1 MDQRLEMAQLTREVL
16 LDFIQPVQL
25 LTIDADQATGAVSGR
40 FRSGP
45 LLFEYKIKGEKVS
58 YSPLGGTEKAATRA
72 GEKDQGKAL
81 PKQPQAR
88 GDGSGPLQ
96 QLPPPAGPAIE
107 AIARETWVRRGIAY
121 LAALWRQD
129 AARVDAYL
137 ASEVRMDGPGQKV
150 CVVGYQCGAT
160 CIARSKVCVQEV
172 QTNALK
178 RLATLASPTAF
189 GPGGGSKDPGDV
201 RHAQLK
207 TERLEL
213 GRQLM
218 SRLEQQR
225 PDGKGT
231 YMANPD
237 SQTFALIEDAEK
249 KRQRIDQEL
258 NRLEGRPEGEKRW
271 YNDEKELG
279 LDRYMEPEDS
289 TESPL
294 PGRATYEAAL
304 IESELAKGKQGKT
317 AIFMAGGPASGKT
330 TLKNLKYGKGEGE
343 FVTIDPDAIKFKLP
357 EMLASVA
364 MGIQK
369 GAAISHEQSSR
380 ISKVVRDQA
389 RERGLNFI
397 MDGTGAKADQYL
409 KQMGMA
415 RNAGYTVDLLMMQI
429 DPKEGT
435 NRAMSRADR
444 TGRFVPRSFIEHGY
458 AAIPGNW
465 QRLSAGADRATLYDS
480 ESNTELAA
488 VINGRV
494 VADAGAAYRQF
505 MRRFPQSAG

>member
-1 MDQRLEMAQLTREVL
+1 MSTASRARRC
-16 LDFIQPVQL
+16 
-25 LTIDADQATGAVSGR
+25 ATAHW
-40 FRSGP
+40 
-45 LLFEYKIKGEKVS
+45 
-58 YSPLGGTEKAATRA
+58 GGNTKSAAEA
-72 GEKDQGKAL
+72 GEKDQAKAL
-81 PKQPQAR
+81 PKEPQAR
-88 GDGSGPLQ
+88 GDSPSQLQ
-96 QLPPPAGPAIE
+96 QITPAGPVEIE
-107 AIARETWVRRGIAY
+107 DTARGQWIQRGIHY
-121 LAALWRQD
+121 LAKLWRQD

-137 ASEVRMDGPGQKV
+137 AAEVRLDAAGKKI
-150 CVVGYQCGAT
+150 CTVGYQCGNT
-160 CIARSKVCVQEV
+160 CIARSKVCVHEV
-172 QTNALK
+172 QTNTLK
-178 RLATLASPTAF
+178 RLATMASPMAV
-189 GPGGGSKDPGDV
+189 GPGGGSKDPGDA

-207 TERLEL
+207 AERVEL

-237 SQTFALIEDAEK
+237 SQTFGLIKDAEK
-249 KRQRIDQEL
+249 KRERIDQEL
-258 NRLEGRPEGEKRW
+258 NRLEGRPEDEKRW

-279 LDRYMEPEDS
+279 LDRYMEPEGS
-289 TESPL
+289 KESPL
-294 PGRATYEAAL
+294 PGRAIYEAAL
-304 IESELAKGKQGKT
+304 IESELAKGKPGKT

-330 TLKNLKYGKGEGE
+330 TLKNLKYGKADGE

-369 GAAISHEQSSR
+369 GSAISHEQSSR

-389 RERGLNFI
+389 RERRLNFI

-409 KQMGMA
+409 NQMGMA
-415 RNAGYTVDLLMMQI
+415 SNAGYTVDLLMMQI

-435 NRAMSRADR
+435 QRAMSRADR

-458 AAIPGNW
+458 SVIPGNW

-494 VADAGAAYRQF
+494 VADAGPAYRQF
-505 MRRFPQSAG
+505 LRRFPQSAG